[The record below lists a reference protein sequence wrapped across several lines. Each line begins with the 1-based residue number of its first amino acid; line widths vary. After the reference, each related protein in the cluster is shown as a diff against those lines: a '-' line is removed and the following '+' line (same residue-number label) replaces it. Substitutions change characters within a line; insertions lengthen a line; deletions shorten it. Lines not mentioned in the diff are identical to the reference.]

1 MGRDGRGT
9 PADHQH
15 LPALVPR
22 RRAREAQ
29 RPQRHL
35 QLLAGA
41 PHPALAAV
49 ARRRCAVH
57 PGLDH
62 HARSR
67 AVVAAR
73 RDDGRR
79 VDRRVR
85 ADRLPGV
92 HLQAGRPEQPRAPA
106 LGDLHSAALD
116 GADVHRVRAAIERR
130 RERAQA
136 TGNALMS
143 DDAANARPD
152 RNLALELVRTT
163 EAAALS
169 AARLVGKGDKE
180 AADQAAVDAMR
191 IVLDGVQMDGTV
203 VIGEGEK
210 DEAPMLY
217 NGERVGDGQPPE
229 VDVAVDPLE
238 GTTLTA
244 KGQPNALAVIAL
256 SERNSMF
263 DPGPC
268 VYMEKISGAGD
279 IADLLDLD
287 RPLGETLGLVAE
299 RRGKDVRDVMV
310 VMLDRPRNEDAMAAV
325 RGAGARLRLISHGD
339 VSASLLAV
347 SDNSPARVMFGA
359 GRTPEELFSAAATK
373 CLAVDFGG
381 RLWPRDDEEREA
393 AVAAGYDLGKQLD
406 QDALV
411 RGNDCFFAATGVT
424 DGDGLQGVR
433 SPPPGAAT
441 TESLV
446 MRSRTHTV
454 RRIQAR
460 HNRAKLRAYNAGLYG

>member
-1 MGRDGRGT
+1 M
-9 PADHQH
+9 P
-15 LPALVPR
+15 
-22 RRAREAQ
+22 
-29 RPQRHL
+29 
-35 QLLAGA
+35 
-41 PHPALAAV
+41 
-49 ARRRCAVH
+49 
-57 PGLDH
+57 
-62 HARSR
+62 
-67 AVVAAR
+67 
-73 RDDGRR
+73 DDTST
-79 VDRRVR
+79 V
-85 ADRLPGV
+85 
-92 HLQAGRPEQPRAPA
+92 
-106 LGDLHSAALD
+106 
-116 GADVHRVRAAIERR
+116 
-130 RERAQA
+130 
-136 TGNALMS
+136 
-143 DDAANARPD
+143 RPD

-268 VYMEKISGAGD
+268 VYMEKISGADD

-299 RRGKDVRDVMV
+299 RRGKDLRDVMV

-325 RGAGARLRLISHGD
+325 RNVGARLRLISHGD
-339 VSASLLAV
+339 VSAALLAV
-347 SDNSPARVMFGA
+347 SDNSPVDVMFGI
-359 GRTPEELFSAAATK
+359 GGTPEGVISAAATK
-373 CLAVDFGG
+373 CLAGGFVG
-381 RLWPRDDEEREA
+381 RLWPRDDDERKA
-393 AVAAGYDLGKQLD
+393 AVEQGYDLDKQMT
-406 QDALV
+406 QDDLV
-411 RGNDCFFAATGVT
+411 RGDDCFFSATGVT
-424 DGDGLQGVR
+424 DGDVLQGVR
-433 SPPPGAAT
+433 YLGRTAT
-441 TESLV
+441 TESIV
-446 MRSRTHTV
+446 MRSRSGTV
-454 RRIQAR
+454 RRVRAE
-460 HNRAKLRAYNAGLYG
+460 HNRTKLREITGERYG